1 MLFNSLNFIIFLFAV
16 VIFYYLL
23 PKNTWRKV
31 FLLGASYY
39 FYACF
44 DLTMLPILLA
54 VTGVAYVYGRIRES
68 QILKHVQND
77 TMGNNWSVNLKS
89 GKGLLVVTIVVLLL
103 PLLTFKYLDFL
114 MDSTKDILWLA
125 SITVEM
131 PDFELFLPIGISF
144 YTFMAVGYVVDV
156 YKGKVPVEK
165 NALDFALF
173 VGFFPQIA
181 SGPIG
186 RAGQLIPQ
194 LKEKKTLLYK
204 NLSNGVKMMLWGFFM
219 KLVVGDR
226 AGIYVDTVFGNYTH
240 HNGVSLMLA
249 TFMYTIQIY
258 CDFAGYSL
266 IAIGAARTMG
276 IELMENFHRPYFAT
290 SVADFWRKWHISL
303 STWFRDY
310 VYFPCGGSRCSKPKM
325 YRNLMITFLVSGLW
339 HGAAYNFIIWGG
351 YHGVNQILGRLLQ
364 PAKDKV
370 RNILHMGDNS
380 KVRRVLDI
388 LITFCIVAYG
398 WMLFYAP
405 NMQFIVDVTKGYF
418 NFGMP
423 YIHQTTIFFFG
434 IGFAILFLKDY
445 KDEYLSTMVVEYA
458 DRHPKITMVCNYLK
472 YALLAVLIVYIGV
485 LGGGQFIYFKF

>member
-16 VIFYYLL
+16 VVIYYLL
-23 PKNTWRKV
+23 PKNSWRKV

-44 DLTMLPILLA
+44 ELTMLPILLA
-54 VTGVAYVYGRIRES
+54 VTGVAYAYGMYLTKTVKRS
-68 QILKHVQND
+68 N
-77 TMGNNWSVNLKS
+77 
-89 GKGLLVVTIVVLLL
+89 GLLASTIVLLLL
-103 PLLTFKYLDFL
+103 PLLSFKYLDFL
-114 MDSTKDILWLA
+114 MDSTGDLLSLA
-125 SITVEM
+125 SLTVEM

-156 YKGKVPVEK
+156 FKGKVPVEK
-165 NALDFALF
+165 NLLDFALF

-194 LKEKKTLLYK
+194 LKEKQPLLYR
-204 NLSNGVKMMLWGFFM
+204 NLSAGAKMMLWGFFM

-226 AGIYVDTVFGNYTH
+226 AGIYVDTVFGNYMY

-276 IELMENFHRPYFAT
+276 IELMENFRRPYFAT

-303 STWFRDY
+303 SIWFRDY
-310 VYFPCGGSRCSKPKM
+310 VYFPCGGSRCSRVKM

-339 HGAAYNFIIWGG
+339 HGAAYNFILWGG
-351 YHGVNQILGRLLQ
+351 YHGVNQILGRLFQ
-364 PAKDKV
+364 SAKDSV
-370 RNILHMGDNS
+370 RGLLHIGDES
-380 KVRRVLDI
+380 KIRRILDI
-388 LITFCIVAYG
+388 VITFCLVAYG

-405 NMQFIVDVTKGYF
+405 DMKFIVDVTKGYF

-434 IGFAILFLKDY
+434 IGLAILFLKDY
-445 KDEYLSTMVVEYA
+445 KDEYLSDKVIAFRQKYSKMIVVY
-458 DRHPKITMVCNYLK
+458 NYLK
-472 YALLAVLIVYIGV
+472 YAVLSVLIVWIGV

>member
-1 MLFNSLNFIIFLFAV
+1 MAV
-16 VIFYYLL
+16 MVVYYLL
-23 PKNTWRKV
+23 PKNIWRKV
-31 FLLGASYY
+31 FLLSASYY

-54 VTGVAYVYGRIRES
+54 VTGIAFGYGMHLTKTDKRS
-68 QILKHVQND
+68 
-77 TMGNNWSVNLKS
+77 
-89 GKGLLVVTIVVLLL
+89 KGALMAKIIVLLM
-103 PLLTFKYLDFL
+103 PLLAFKYLNFL
-114 MDSTKDILWLA
+114 VDSTIDLLSLA
-125 SITVEM
+125 SLTMQM

-156 YKGKVPVEK
+156 YKGKMPVEK
-165 NALDFALF
+165 NLLDFALF
-173 VGFFPQIA
+173 IGFFPQIA

-186 RAGQLIPQ
+186 RANQLIPQ
-194 LKEKKTLLYK
+194 LKVKQPLLYS
-204 NLSNGVKMMLWGFFM
+204 NLTAGFKMMLWGFFM

-226 AGIYVDTVFGNYTH
+226 AGIYVDTVFGNYMH
-240 HNGVSLMLA
+240 HNGVSLIVA

-276 IELMENFHRPYFAT
+276 IELMENFRRPYFAI

-310 VYFPCGGSRCSKPKM
+310 VYFPCGGSRCSKIKV

-339 HGAAYNFIIWGG
+339 HGAAYNFILWGG
-351 YHGVNQILGRLLQ
+351 YHAINQILGKILQ
-364 PAKDKV
+364 PFKDKV
-370 RNILHMGDNS
+370 RMLLHVGNES
-380 KVRRVLDI
+380 IVRKVIDI
-388 LITFCIVAYG
+388 FLTFCLVAYG

-434 IGFAILFLKDY
+434 IGFIILLLKDY
-445 KDEYLSTMVVEYA
+445 KDEYLSDKQIAFKGKY
-458 DRHPKITMVCNYLK
+458 PKMTVVCNYLK
-472 YALLAVLIVYIGV
+472 YAVLAVLIVWIGV

>member
-16 VIFYYLL
+16 VVIYYLL
-23 PKNTWRKV
+23 PRNTWRKV

-44 DLTMLPILLA
+44 ELTMLPILLA
-54 VTGVAYVYGRIRES
+54 LTGLSYAYGMFLTKTEKRS
-68 QILKHVQND
+68 
-77 TMGNNWSVNLKS
+77 
-89 GKGLLVVTIVVLLL
+89 KGVLASTIVLLLL
-103 PLLTFKYLDFL
+103 PLLSFKYLDFL
-114 MDSTKDILWLA
+114 MGSTGDLLSLA
-125 SITVEM
+125 SLTVEM

-156 YKGKVPVEK
+156 YKGKVTVEK
-165 NALDFALF
+165 NILDFALF
-173 VGFFPQIA
+173 IGFFPQIA

-194 LKEKKTLLYK
+194 LKEKQPLLYK
-204 NLSNGVKMMLWGFFM
+204 NLSAGVKMMLWGFFM

-226 AGIYVDTVFGNYTH
+226 AGIYVDTVFGNYMH

-276 IELMENFHRPYFAT
+276 IELMENFRRPYFAT

-339 HGAAYNFIIWGG
+339 HGAAYNFILWGA

-370 RNILHMGDNS
+370 RGLLHIGDES
-380 KVRRVLDI
+380 KIRRILDI
-388 LITFCIVAYG
+388 FITFCLVAYG
-398 WMLFYAP
+398 WMLFYASD
-405 NMQFIVDVTKGYF
+405 MKFIVDVTKGYF

-423 YIHQTTIFFFG
+423 YIHHTTIFFFG

-445 KDEYLSTMVVEYA
+445 KDENLFDKVIAFRQKY
-458 DRHPKITMVCNYLK
+458 PKMTVACNYLK
-472 YALLAVLIVYIGV
+472 YAVLSVLIVWIGV

>member
-1 MLFNSLNFIIFLFAV
+1 MLFNSLNFIIFLAAV
-16 VIFYYLL
+16 VVIYYLL
-23 PKNTWRKV
+23 PKNNWRKV

-44 DLTMLPILLA
+44 DLTMLIILLA
-54 VTGVAYVYGRIRES
+54 VTGVAYGYGRVREK
-68 QILKHVQND
+68 QILNRDQNA
-77 TMGNNWSVNLKS
+77 NNSDNQQS
-89 GKGLLVVTIVVLLL
+89 GKGLLAGTIVLLLL
-103 PLLTFKYLDFL
+103 PLLAFKYLDFL
-114 MDSTKDILWLA
+114 IDSMADMLSLA
-125 SITVEM
+125 SLTVEM

-156 YKGKVPVEK
+156 YQGKVPVVK
-165 NALDFALF
+165 NLLDFALF

-194 LKEKKTLLYK
+194 LKEKQPLLYR
-204 NLSNGVKMMLWGFFM
+204 NLSAGVKMMLWGFFM

-226 AGIYVDTVFGNYTH
+226 AGIYVDTVFGSYMH
-240 HNGVSLMLA
+240 HNGVSLMFA

-276 IELMENFHRPYFAT
+276 IELMENFRRPYFAT

-310 VYFPCGGSRCSKPKM
+310 VYFPCGGSRCGQLKT

-339 HGAAYNFIIWGG
+339 HGAAYNFILWGG
-351 YHGVNQILGRLLQ
+351 YHAVNQILGKVFQ
-364 PAKDKV
+364 PTKDKLRV
-370 RNILHMGDNS
+370 VLHIGDNS
-380 KVRRVLDI
+380 LVRKVVDI
-388 LITFCIVAYG
+388 SITLCLVAYG
-398 WMLFYAP
+398 WMFFYAP
-405 NMQFIVDVTKGYF
+405 NMQFIMDVSKGYF

-434 IGFAILFLKDY
+434 IGFAILFLKDF
-445 KDEYLSTMVVEYA
+445 KDEYCS
-458 DRHPKITMVCNYLK
+458 DRVKAFAVKHPKMTVTINYIK
-472 YALLAVLIVYIGV
+472 YAILAVLIVWIGV

>member
-1 MLFNSLNFIIFLFAV
+1 MLFNTLNFIIFLAV
-16 VIFYYLL
+16 VVLIYYLL
-23 PKNTWRKV
+23 PKNNWRKV
-31 FLLGASYY
+31 FLLSASYY

-44 DLTMLPILLA
+44 DLAMLLILMA
-54 VTGVAYVYGRIRES
+54 VTSVAYGYGRMREK
-68 QILKHVQND
+68 QILKRVQNEENGD
-77 TMGNNWSVNLKS
+77 KQHN
-89 GKGLLVVTIVVLLL
+89 GKGLLTFTIVLLL
-103 PLLTFKYLDFL
+103 FPLLAFKYLDFL
-114 MDSTKDILWLA
+114 MDSTADMLSLA
-125 SITVEM
+125 SMTVEM

-165 NALDFALF
+165 NLLDFALF
-173 VGFFPQIA
+173 LGFFPQIA

-194 LKEKKTLLYK
+194 LKEKQPLLYK
-204 NLSNGVKMMLWGFFM
+204 NLSAGAKMMLWGFFM

-226 AGIYVDTVFGNYTH
+226 AGIYVDTVFGNYMH
-240 HNGVSLMLA
+240 HNGASLMLA

-276 IELMENFHRPYFAT
+276 IELMENFRRPYFAV

-310 VYFPCGGSRCSKPKM
+310 VYFPCGGSRCSKVKM

-339 HGAAYNFIIWGG
+339 HGAAYNFILWGG
-351 YHGVNQILGRLLQ
+351 YHGANQILGRLFQ

-370 RNILHMGDNS
+370 RAFLHVGDNS
-380 KVRRVLDI
+380 RIRKVFDI
-388 LITFCIVAYG
+388 IATFCLVAYG

-418 NFGMP
+418 NVGMP
-423 YIHQTTIFFFG
+423 YVHQTTIFFLG
-434 IGFAILFLKDY
+434 IGFAILFMKDY
-445 KDEYLSTMVVEYA
+445 KDEYLSDKVEAFEQKY
-458 DRHPKITMVCNYLK
+458 PKLTVAWNYLK
-472 YALLAVLIVYIGV
+472 YALLSILIVWIGV

>member
-1 MLFNSLNFIIFLFAV
+1 MLFNSLNFIVFVVTV
-16 VIFYYLL
+16 VIIYYFL
-23 PKNTWRKV
+23 PKNIYRKA
-31 FLLGASYY
+31 FILGASYY

-44 DLTMLPILLA
+44 DPTMLVILLS
-54 VTGVAYVYGRIRES
+54 VTGVAYTYGFVMER
-68 QILKHVQND
+68 QILKLVQDDDKGDNQQ
-77 TMGNNWSVNLKS
+77 NR
-89 GKGLLVVTIVVLLL
+89 KGLLASTIVLLLL

-114 MDSTKDILWLA
+114 MDSTSDMLSLA
-125 SITVEM
+125 SLTVEM

-165 NALDFALF
+165 NLLDFALF

-194 LKEKKTLLYK
+194 LKEKHPLLYK
-204 NLSNGVKMMLWGFFM
+204 NISAGAKMMLWGFFM

-226 AGIYVDTVFGNYTH
+226 AGIYVDTVFGNYMH

-266 IAIGAARTMG
+266 IAIGTARTMG
-276 IELMENFHRPYFAT
+276 IDLMENFRRPYFAI

-339 HGAAYNFIIWGG
+339 HGAAYNFILWGG
-351 YHGVNQILGRLLQ
+351 YHGVNQIFGYLLR

-370 RNILHMGDNS
+370 RNLLHIGDDSNI
-380 KVRRVLDI
+380 RRVLDI
-388 LITFCIVAYG
+388 FMTFCLVAYG

-405 NMQFIVDVTKGYF
+405 DMQFIVDVTTGYF
-418 NFGMP
+418 NVGMP

-445 KDEYLSTMVVEYA
+445 KDEYLSDKVIVFGQKYPRMTV
-458 DRHPKITMVCNYLK
+458 VCNYLK
-472 YALLAVLIVYIGV
+472 YALLSILIVWIGV

>member
-1 MLFNSLNFIIFLFAV
+1 MLFNSLNFILFLIIV
-16 VIFYYLL
+16 VLIYYLI
-23 PKNTWRKV
+23 PQNIFRKV

-44 DLTMLPILLA
+44 DLTMLLILLI
-54 VTGVAYVYGRIRES
+54 VTGVAYAYGIYLTKTEKRS
-68 QILKHVQND
+68 KD
-77 TMGNNWSVNLKS
+77 
-89 GKGLLVVTIVVLLL
+89 LLASTIVLLFL
-103 PLLTFKYLDFL
+103 PLLSFKYLDFL
-114 MDSTKDILWLA
+114 MDSTTDMLSLA
-125 SITVEM
+125 SLTVEM

-156 YKGKVPVEK
+156 FKGKVPVEK
-165 NALDFALF
+165 NLLDFALF
-173 VGFFPQIA
+173 IGFFPQIA

-194 LKEKKTLLYK
+194 LKVKQPLLYT
-204 NLSNGVKMMLWGFFM
+204 NISVGVKMMLWGFFM

-226 AGIYVDTVFGNYTH
+226 AGIYVDTVFGNYIH
-240 HNGVSLMLA
+240 HNGVSLMIA

-276 IELMENFHRPYFAT
+276 IELMENFRRPYFAT

-310 VYFPCGGSRCSKPKM
+310 VYFPCGGSRCSTVKT

-339 HGAAYNFIIWGG
+339 HGAAYNFILWGG
-351 YHGVNQILGRLLQ
+351 YHGINQVLGRLFLSI
-364 PAKDKV
+364 KDKIRAVLHIGDDSRV
-370 RNILHMGDNS
+370 RKIT
-380 KVRRVLDI
+380 DI
-388 LITFCIVAYG
+388 GLTFCLVAYG

-405 NMQFIVDVTKGYF
+405 NMKFIVDVTKGYF
-418 NFGMP
+418 NLGMP

-434 IGFAILFLKDY
+434 IGFVILFLKDF
-445 KDEYLSTMVVEYA
+445 KDEYLSDKVVVFQGK
-458 DRHPKITMVCNYLK
+458 HPKVTVVCNYIK
-472 YALLAVLIVYIGV
+472 YALLAVLIVWIGV

>member
-1 MLFNSLNFIIFLFAV
+1 MLFNSLNFIIFLVAV
-16 VIFYYLL
+16 VIIYYLL

-31 FLLGASYY
+31 FLLGSSYY

-44 DLTMLPILLA
+44 DFIMLPILLA
-54 VTGVAYVYGRIRES
+54 VTSIAYGYGMYLRKTQKRS
-68 QILKHVQND
+68 
-77 TMGNNWSVNLKS
+77 MGMLAA
-89 GKGLLVVTIVVLLL
+89 TIVVLLL
-103 PLLTFKYLDFL
+103 PLLAFKYLEFL
-114 MDSTKDILWLA
+114 MESAGDLLSLA
-125 SITVEM
+125 SITMQM

-156 YKGKVPVEK
+156 YKSKVPVEK
-165 NALDFALF
+165 NLLDFALF

-194 LKEKKTLLYK
+194 LKEKQPLLYK
-204 NLSNGVKMMLWGFFM
+204 NLSDGAKMMLWGFFM

-226 AGIYVDTVFGNYTH
+226 AGIYVDTVFGNYVH

-276 IELMENFHRPYFAT
+276 IKLMENFRRPYFAT

-310 VYFPCGGSRCSKPKM
+310 VYFPCGGSRCSTIKT
-325 YRNLMITFLVSGLW
+325 YRNLMITFLISGLW

-351 YHGVNQILGRLLQ
+351 YHAVNQVFGKIFQ
-364 PAKDKV
+364 PTKDKM
-370 RNILHMGDNS
+370 RTFLRIGDNS
-380 KVRRVLDI
+380 QIRKVTDIVL
-388 LITFCIVAYG
+388 TFCLVAYG

-405 NMQFIVDVTKGYF
+405 DMQFIVDVTKGYF

-434 IGFAILFLKDY
+434 LGFAILFLKDY
-445 KDEYLSTMVVEYA
+445 MDEYLSEKVKAFECKY
-458 DRHPKITMVCNYLK
+458 PKTTMVCNYVK
-472 YALLAVLIVYIGV
+472 YALLAVLIIWIGV

>member
-1 MLFNSLNFIIFLFAV
+1 MLFNSLNFIIFLFAIV
-16 VIFYYLL
+16 VIYYLL
-23 PKNTWRKV
+23 PQNSWRKV

-44 DLTMLPILLA
+44 ELTMLPILLV
-54 VTGVAYVYGRIRES
+54 VTGVAYAYGMYLTKTEKRS
-68 QILKHVQND
+68 
-77 TMGNNWSVNLKS
+77 KS
-89 GKGLLVVTIVVLLL
+89 LLASIIVLLLL
-103 PLLTFKYLDFL
+103 PLLSFKYLNFL
-114 MDSTKDILWLA
+114 LDSTGDLFSLA
-125 SITVEM
+125 SLTVEM

-156 YKGKVPVEK
+156 FKGKVMVEK
-165 NALDFALF
+165 NLLDFTLF

-186 RAGQLIPQ
+186 RASQLIPQ
-194 LKEKKTLLYK
+194 FKEKQPLLYK
-204 NLSNGVKMMLWGFFM
+204 NLSAGVKMMLWGLFM

-226 AGIYVDTVFGNYTH
+226 AGIYVDTVFGNYMH

-276 IELMENFHRPYFAT
+276 IELMENFRRPYFSI

-310 VYFPCGGSRCSKPKM
+310 IYFPCGGSRCGKLKM

-339 HGAAYNFIIWGG
+339 HGAAYNFILWGG
-351 YHGVNQILGRLLQ
+351 YHGVDQIFGRLFQ
-364 PAKDKV
+364 PIKDSI
-370 RNILHMGDNS
+370 RNLLHIEDGSNI
-380 KVRRVLDI
+380 RRVLDI
-388 LITFCIVAYG
+388 FMTFCLVAYG

-405 NMQFIVDVTKGYF
+405 DMQFIVDVTKGYF
-418 NFGMP
+418 NLGMP

-434 IGFAILFLKDY
+434 IGFAILFLKDF
-445 KDEYLSTMVVEYA
+445 KDEYYSEKVKIFAVK
-458 DRHPKITMVCNYLK
+458 HPKIIVVLNYIK
-472 YALLAVLIVYIGV
+472 YAILAVLIVWIGV